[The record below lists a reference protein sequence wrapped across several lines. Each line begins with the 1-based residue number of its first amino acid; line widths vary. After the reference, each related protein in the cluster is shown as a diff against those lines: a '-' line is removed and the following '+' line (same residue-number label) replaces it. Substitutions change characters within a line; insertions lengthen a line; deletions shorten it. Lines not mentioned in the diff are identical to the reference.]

1 MSNHGPGRGKPG
13 GGRGPVLPHT
23 CFSLSRRALS
33 SIPYSHRFLY
43 TPQMADQSQSD
54 GRQGLS
60 FVIVFGLYLF
70 LAAILILPQ
79 VGDRFSTELI
89 GVPGDQLEFFWNAWW
104 IDQSLFSL
112 SNPYFT
118 DRLFAPYGSP
128 LVWHSVVPLQSS
140 LNAGLTKLFG
150 PIPAYQLT
158 VLLAFPLAGAGSW
171 ALCRFI
177 TRDNI
182 ASLVGGL
189 VFMLSPFIASK
200 TMGHLNLLYCGF
212 LPIFYLNLL
221 RALEAD
227 NPTALRK
234 SAWLLGFSS
243 LAIILSSLACAFFAA
258 NLSFFTFL
266 WWWWKKT
273 PFRETGRQFL
283 QIFRP
288 TLILSAPL
296 MAIFIGYSVAYDGVP
311 GQRHSYAYNPEP
323 LSYVLPVLKT
333 SAHKEYVEHLASPKL
348 DNIEA
353 VVYLGLLVA
362 PLCLAGFL
370 VGRREDKVRLAAGIF
385 LVFLVFSLGP
395 KLLWDRQVV
404 QWGGIT
410 AYLPFGIWRHIPIL
424 GSVGQSGR
432 YIVISYM
439 MMGVGMATLLAW
451 ARRRF
456 SQKAASIMLLACAG
470 MVLFDFA
477 ISIPTAELPPPVPL
491 ANRPGRV
498 VDLRQSPVG
507 MYYQTIHGRPLV
519 GGQLSRSPKSV
530 LAAYDEVETYAW
542 LRDASRPVPSR
553 AQMLADLQSYR
564 VGDVCV
570 RPGSQHD
577 QVLRRYGFEP
587 VHRGSQTAIWGV
599 PLDEAILEPTRTE
612 ESQST
617 GERRQERVAP

>member
-1 MSNHGPGRGKPG
+1 
-13 GGRGPVLPHT
+13 
-23 CFSLSRRALS
+23 
-33 SIPYSHRFLY
+33 
-43 TPQMADQSQSD
+43 MADQSQSSVHP
-54 GRQGLS
+54 GLS
-60 FVIVFGLYLF
+60 LVFVFGFYFL

-158 VLLAFPLAGAGSW
+158 VLLAFPLAGTGSW

-177 TRDNI
+177 TRDNM
-182 ASLVGGL
+182 ASAVGGL

-221 RALEAD
+221 RALDAD
-227 NPTALRK
+227 TPRALRK
-234 SAWLLGFSS
+234 SAWWLGFSS
-243 LAIILSSLACAFFAA
+243 LALVLSSLACAFFAA
-258 NLSFFTFL
+258 NLAFFTFL

-283 QIFRP
+283 RIFRP
-288 TLILSAPL
+288 TLILVAPL

-311 GQRHSYAYNPEP
+311 EQRRDYAYNPEP
-323 LSYVLPVLKT
+323 LSYVLPVLST
-333 SAHKEYVEHLASPKL
+333 SPHQEYVAHLGSPKL

-362 PLCLAGFL
+362 PLCVAGFWM
-370 VGRREDKVRLAAGIF
+370 GRREDKVRLAAGLF
-385 LVFLVFSLGP
+385 LVFLVFSFGP

-404 QWGGIT
+404 EWGGIT

-439 MMGVGMATLLAW
+439 MMGVGMAALLAW
-451 ARRRF
+451 ARKRF
-456 SQKAASIMLLACAG
+456 SPKAASIGALACAVI
-470 MVLFDFA
+470 VLFDFA
-477 ISIPTAELPPPVPL
+477 ISIPTAKPPPPVPL

-507 MYYQTIHGRPLV
+507 MYYQTTHGRPLI
-519 GGQLSRSPKSV
+519 GGQLSRSPESV

-542 LRDASRPVPSR
+542 LRDASRPAPSL
-553 AQMLADLQSYR
+553 AQMLADLQSDH

-570 RPGSQHD
+570 SPGSKHD
-577 QVLRRYGFEP
+577 QVLRRYGFKP
-587 VHRGSQTAIWGV
+587 VHRDAHTAIWGV
-599 PLDEAILEPTRTE
+599 PLDGAPTKTPSR
-612 ESQST
+612 
-617 GERRQERVAP
+617 

>member
-1 MSNHGPGRGKPG
+1 MKASSLKKRHRRPVNHAQLSAKP
-13 GGRGPVLPHT
+13 
-23 CFSLSRRALS
+23 
-33 SIPYSHRFLY
+33 IFLY
-43 TPQMADQSQSD
+43 TSHMPDHSQS
-54 GRQGLS
+54 GVRQGLS
-60 FVIVFGLYLF
+60 LVFVFGLYFF
-70 LAAILILPQ
+70 LAAILIVPQ

-89 GVPGDQLEFFWNAWW
+89 GVPGDPLEFFWNAWW

-128 LVWHSVVPLQSS
+128 LVWHSVVPLQST

-158 VLLAFPLAGAGSW
+158 VLLAFPLAGTGSW

-221 RALEAD
+221 RALDAD
-227 NPTALRK
+227 TPRALRK
-234 SAWLLGFSS
+234 SAWLLG
-243 LAIILSSLACAFFAA
+243 LSSLALVLSSLPCAFFAA

-273 PFRETGRQFL
+273 PLRETGRQFL

-288 TLILSAPL
+288 TLILVAPL
-296 MAIFIGYSVAYDGVP
+296 MVIFIGYSIAYEGLPD
-311 GQRHSYAYNPEP
+311 RRSNYAYNPEP
-323 LSYVLPVLKT
+323 LSYVLPVHST
-333 SAHKEYVEHLASPKL
+333 SAHQEYVAHLASPQL

-362 PLCLAGFL
+362 PLCVAGFW
-370 VGRREDKVRLAAGIF
+370 VGRREDKVRLTAGLF
-385 LVFLVFSLGP
+385 LIFLVFSLGP

-404 QWGGIT
+404 EWGGIT

-439 MMGVGMATLLAW
+439 MMGVGMAALLAW
-451 ARRRF
+451 ARKRF
-456 SQKAASIMLLACAG
+456 SSKAASMIALACAG
-470 MVLFDFA
+470 GVLFDFA
-477 ISIPTAELPPPVPL
+477 IAIPTTPLPSPVPL

-498 VDLRQSPVG
+498 LDLRPSPVG
-507 MYYQTIHGRPLV
+507 MYYQTTHGRPLI

-530 LAAYDEVETYAW
+530 LAAYDEVATYAW
-542 LRDASRPVPSR
+542 LRDASRPAPSR
-553 AQMLADLQSYR
+553 AQMLADLQSDH
-564 VGDVCV
+564 VGDICV
-570 RPGSQHD
+570 SPGSQHD
-577 QVLRRYGFEP
+577 QVLQQYGFEP
-587 VHRGSQTAIWGV
+587 IHRDARTAIWRL
-599 PLDEAILEPTRTE
+599 PRDEAPH
-612 ESQST
+612 
-617 GERRQERVAP
+617 